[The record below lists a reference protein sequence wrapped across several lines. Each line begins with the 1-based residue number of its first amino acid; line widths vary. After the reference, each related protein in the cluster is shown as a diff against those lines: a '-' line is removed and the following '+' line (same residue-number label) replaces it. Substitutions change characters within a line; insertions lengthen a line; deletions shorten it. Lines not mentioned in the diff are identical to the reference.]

1 MTTWRSNDCWVSYNG
16 SRRAKQCPMEWV
28 LAVRKRSLVALT
40 DPRLVLTTPK
50 VGVIGLPDRLRGVN
64 TTSRKPIRLRP
75 SEDLS
80 VGAQLE
86 VWTRRSAFR
95 YRNGGNYRTCL
106 L

>member
-64 TTSRKPIRLRP
+64 TTSRKPIDERCRRNAPRGRLMRWSKTRLRW
-75 SEDLS
+75 S
-80 VGAQLE
+80 
-86 VWTRRSAFR
+86 
-95 YRNGGNYRTCL
+95 
-106 L
+106 